1 MPFEFVI
8 SNIPWASAGDLRCP
22 IHETA
27 ESTCASPTPSW
38 ARWLVRSQP
47 SIPSPHAAPHFPKP
61 SGTWWSPM
69 PAPCSEL
76 RSRGQRCA
84 MHRAVSRTGSAGAW
98 LEPFVRRHLADA
110 GRPGSSRADA
120 RDSHARSS
128 PETSPR
134 SGGLWKLPELWTR
147 KRPRAHKLLGR
158 RPTDAGVHSYH
169 SPHLSRS
176 SQTIT
181 RPPNRGRS
189 NG

>member
-8 SNIPWASAGDLRCP
+8 SDILWASAADLRCP

-38 ARWLVRSQP
+38 ARWLVRSQL
-47 SIPSPHAAPHFPKP
+47 SIPSPHAAPHIPKP

-98 LEPFVRRHLADA
+98 LEPLVRPHLADA
-110 GRPGSSRADA
+110 GRADSSRGDA
-120 RDSHARSS
+120 RDLPAGNLARGATALSGAVEAAGAVDAQTAAR
-128 PETSPR
+128 PQAPWTPANGRRRPQLPQPTSP
-134 SGGLWKLPELWTR
+134 SVVPNHYPSTKPGQ
-147 KRPRAHKLLGR
+147 
-158 RPTDAGVHSYH
+158 VH
-169 SPHLSRS
+169 
-176 SQTIT
+176 
-181 RPPNRGRS
+181 
-189 NG
+189 